1 MKEQEMVE
9 EFHKAFDL
17 AIRDTPGQVSPE
29 TAHLRIKLIE
39 EELTELRDAYANE
52 DLVAIAD
59 ALGDLLYV
67 VLGAAVSSGIPL
79 GSVFAEIHRSNMSK
93 VGGTKNEMGKLIKPP
108 TYSPA
113 NLLPIL
119 LEASNAL

>member
-1 MKEQEMVE
+1 MKEQEMVK
-9 EFHKAFDL
+9 EFHQAFDL
-17 AIRDTPGQVSPE
+17 AIREAPGQVSPE
-29 TAHLRIKLIE
+29 TAQLRVTLIQ
-39 EELTELRDAYANE
+39 EELDELRDAYANE
-52 DLVAIAD
+52 NVVDIAD

-67 VLGAAVSSGIPL
+67 ILGAAVSSGIPL
-79 GSVFAEIHRSNMSK
+79 GPVFAEIHRSNMSK

-119 LEASNAL
+119 LMEN